1 LPNLL
6 AILPRFPVAQD
17 LFNKASSGANLPTIC
32 GVHTLDL
39 VEAVLGEIIEVDA
52 RIEIR

>member
-17 LFNKASSGANLPTIC
+17 LFDRASSGANLLTDC

-39 VEAVLGEIIEVDA
+39 VEAIPGEIIEVDA
-52 RIEIR
+52 RIEIQ